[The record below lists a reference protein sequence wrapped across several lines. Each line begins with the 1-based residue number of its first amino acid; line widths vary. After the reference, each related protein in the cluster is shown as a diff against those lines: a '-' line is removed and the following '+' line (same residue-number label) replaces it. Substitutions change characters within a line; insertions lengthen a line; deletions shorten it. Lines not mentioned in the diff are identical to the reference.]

1 MPFRWVNVPEKEVNG
16 FNFKILRG
24 RFQSEVLQPVDTRN
38 HEIDWHSWTYLG
50 TELLSYRVL
59 DSNWERFLEERG
71 DMDRIKEIQI
81 PVAGDIQE
89 IAI

>member
-1 MPFRWVNVPEKEVNG
+1 MNG
-16 FNFKILRG
+16 FKFKLLRG
-24 RFQSEVLQPVDTRN
+24 RFVSEVLQPVDTRD

-59 DSNWERFLEERG
+59 DTNWERFLEERG
-71 DMDRIKEIQI
+71 DIERIKEIQI